1 MTTSWSNGNIGYCYV
16 YLFVTVPHFGATLR
30 KARPL
35 RARALAPIRMLFGRR
50 GLGWPLLRRGCA
62 ELRSTVATRGS
73 IAPERLCKPNAVHG
87 DVRLA
92 KRICRY
98 SHK

>member
-1 MTTSWSNGNIGYCYV
+1 MITTSWSNGNIGYIGYYYI

-50 GLGWPLLRRGCA
+50 GLR
-62 ELRSTVATRGS
+62 
-73 IAPERLCKPNAVHG
+73 
-87 DVRLA
+87 
-92 KRICRY
+92 
-98 SHK
+98 